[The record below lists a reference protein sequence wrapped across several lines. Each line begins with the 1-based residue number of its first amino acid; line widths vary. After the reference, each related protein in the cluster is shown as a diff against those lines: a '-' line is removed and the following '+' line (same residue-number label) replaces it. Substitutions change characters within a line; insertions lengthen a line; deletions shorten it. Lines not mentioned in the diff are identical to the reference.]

1 MTRNKYDE
9 GLAPSGPTRLAAAVL
24 LTIGGLLIVIPP
36 NGFWST
42 LSMTAASVGFFRI
55 ARRSQFPNT
64 WWFWLFGGISFLQS
78 SGIVFP
84 ITKFEFPTRALP
96 AASYYLGCLGA
107 VTSGLFGLYMFLG
120 YAWTDIRAGR
130 IRFEDD

>member
-42 LSMTAASVGFFRI
+42 LSM
-55 ARRSQFPNT
+55 
-64 WWFWLFGGISFLQS
+64 
-78 SGIVFP
+78 
-84 ITKFEFPTRALP
+84 
-96 AASYYLGCLGA
+96 GA